1 MNDRIFDALACGLPV
16 ISDSCEELR
25 NIFPDAVL
33 YYETK
38 EDFGRC
44 IRTLET
50 DYASVKEKV
59 LAQWPLIKEN
69 ILLRRERENLVEIA
83 ERGKHGKEQRENT
96 IFSDVHAA
104 SGNRSSMCS
113 CI

>member
-1 MNDRIFDALACGLPV
+1 MTTGKICWMTSLLNNRIFDALACGLPV

-38 EDFGRC
+38 EDFDRC

-59 LAQWPLIKEN
+59 LAQWPLIKEKYSFEA
-69 ILLRRERENLVEIA
+69 RAELVEIA
-83 ERGKHGKEQRENT
+83 EKYGKK
-96 IFSDVHAA
+96 DK
-104 SGNRSSMCS
+104 
-113 CI
+113 